1 MKKFLGILGAVIAAA
16 AIYFGIMFAPEI
28 KAAFLGN
35 TPEPPTQDVEEPG
48 EPTGDVVAD
57 VQNSDALRL
66 TKHNRV
72 SANGQALSV
81 TATLSPDYIVD
92 KTVSWSIAWKGTN
105 SANVNDYITITPSA
119 DTLTC
124 TVAVKKAFTQQII
137 LTCTANTNKDVK
149 ATCTIDYVDRSYKFG
164 QTVSYVA
171 DMSGKNPFNTTLLE
185 VVEMALN
192 GGQYSDASLYTTYGG
207 SLRGTVK
214 NVEFKDGTLNF
225 DDSYNF
231 NSSQE
236 LSSSNL
242 GEYIVQATEQYTDS
256 LTTSINYLKTLKSN
270 IRVQA
275 DIYYGTTLIAEN
287 VTYTIEFTINN
298 ISTSYFT
305 ADGLTLNDT
314 QLIF

>member
-28 KAAFLGN
+28 KDAFLGN

-92 KTVSWSIAWKGTN
+92 KTVTWSIAWKSTN

-124 TVAVKKAFTQQII
+124 TVAVKKAFSTQII
-137 LTCTANTNKDVK
+137 LTCTAKSNTSVK
-149 ATCTIDYVDRSYKFG
+149 ATCTIDYVDRNYKIG

-171 DMSGKNPFNTTLLE
+171 DMNGKNPFNTSLLE

-192 GGQYSDASLYTTYGG
+192 GSQYADTTLYTTYGG
-207 SLRGTVK
+207 SLRGTIK
-214 NVEFKDGTLNF
+214 NVEFKDATLNF
-225 DDSYNF
+225 DDIIMIS
-231 NSSQE
+231 SSQA
-236 LSSSNL
+236 LSDDNL
-242 GEYIVQATEQYTDS
+242 GEYIVQATEQYTGS
-256 LTTSINYLKTLKSN
+256 LTDSINYLKTLKSD

-275 DIYYGTTLIAEN
+275 DIYYGNTLIAEN
-287 VTYTIEFTINN
+287 VIYTIEFINN